1 MLTDMTALSR
11 RSFIMMSLALAACK
25 PGAKTLDFSG
35 LTMGTSYNVVAVDP
49 SRKVNEAEAQAAI
62 ETALAQV
69 NQQMSNWD
77 SASEISLFNAKTDL
91 GSVEMS
97 SDLAHVMRAAEDVHL
112 ASEGRFDTTMGPL
125 IELWGFGAQGAQ
137 HKASDVEVAEALSR
151 SGHGATLNVGAT
163 TLQKRQGDAQVYLAA
178 IGKGYGA
185 DKVGQALESL
195 GITDYM
201 VEIGGDLYASGNNPA
216 GTPWQ
221 IGIEKP
227 AALSGGVLNVV
238 PVSGMGLASSG
249 DYRNYFEQD
258 GVRYSH
264 LIDPVTGR
272 PITHKTASATV
283 LADNAMLADAWATAM
298 LILGREKGLEI
309 AKAHNV
315 AVMFVE
321 RDSTTTDLRFKTDA
335 SARFM
340 ELTA

>member
-1 MLTDMTALSR
+1 MTDMTALSR

-35 LTMGTSYNVVAVDP
+35 LTMGTSYTVVAVDP
-49 SRKVNEAEAQAAI
+49 SRKVDEAEAKAAI
-62 ETALAQV
+62 ETALALV
-69 NQQMSNWD
+69 NTQMSNWD
-77 SASEISLFNAKTDL
+77 STSEISRFNAKTDL
-91 GSVEMS
+91 QPTRISA
-97 SDLAHVMRAAEDVHL
+97 DLAKVMRAAEDVHL

-125 IELWGFGAQGAQ
+125 IELWGFGAKDRQGM
-137 HKASDVEVAEALSR
+137 ASDAQIADALSR
-151 SGHGATLNVGAT
+151 SGHGSTLSVGSNS
-163 TLQKRQGDAQVYLAA
+163 LQKRRSDAQVYLSA

-185 DKVGQALESL
+185 DQVGKALEAL

-201 VEIGGDLYASGNNPA
+201 VEIGGDLYASGNNPG

-227 AALSGGVLNVV
+227 AALSGGVLSVV
-238 PVSGMGLASSG
+238 PVSGHGLASSG

-272 PITHKTASATV
+272 PISHKTASATV
-283 LADNAMLADAWATAM
+283 LAENAMLADAWATAM

-309 AKAHNV
+309 ASAHDV
-315 AVMFVE
+315 AVLFVE
-321 RDSTTTDLRFKTDA
+321 RDAASTDLRFTTKA
-335 SARFM
+335 SARFQ